1 MNILFLLF
9 ISFKYIISNPHNNI
23 IKLKKKFMKAM
34 INQNQNNKD
43 DKEYINEAL
52 LDFFNTFPNFD
63 KKNQKDI
70 DLYNYCI
77 KNDSLFNISEE
88 GVQTFLYFLA
98 YSGSDFSD
106 LGQELSCVKNTNF
119 SYYLFSYNYKLDE
132 DDLVYNFLEKKNFY
146 TGICLFN
153 SCLNLLH
160 KVFDNYA
167 DDTIEDIKIYQINN
181 EENYKQNIDCE
192 NNLEQCNYLPY
203 YTLNESGKF
212 DKTLTLNEKFKYEL
226 FYVLIIIIIV
236 ILCIEIIISIIIY
249 CRYNSNN
256 YTKNFTGQL
265 YEESDI
271 DYGDDDNSE
280 DENEEII
287 LSDTSSSKIL
297 QKHSNLQKLVIFLYK
312 YFSFFTKVIVLTMRK
327 SKYYNNK
334 SMKIIINLRVIS
346 LLLITFSTNF
356 DVYIK
361 NPSKG
366 LYDDYFYK
374 VIYFIFLKIASFGL
388 DIYICLDGFE
398 VMYKLMNFYKKNCY
412 EKNNEN
418 LGFKGVL
425 KFYLFSIYKIIGYII
440 LFFLVNYFSRYYV
453 YMHKGDF
460 STFYS
465 YYSMNINDN
474 NSFGIF
480 NPKYSILGYLFAQNI
495 DDKFL
500 RNYRI
505 SLLFIN
511 EFYVFTIF
519 IIIFY
524 FCDILKSKKYDIIII
539 LFVFANFLLS
549 YPLCAIRDD
558 SKNYTYN
565 IIVRS
570 ISLVKFPL
578 IFLNHYFLGAFTGL
592 ICFYLKEST
601 LNNSMT
607 NDPDKCPFKLILKY
621 IEDFGFLFQKR
632 KILLFISYFIQFLI
646 CIVFNILI
654 YVDEEIVSMELV
666 TSLRIIYYYEA
677 GLFIIIFCFNIIIY
691 FADEI
696 EAKNPY
702 NYSLINLINQIN
714 FSYVNTIFLMVYSY
728 YCYFGFQLKLN
739 YQNLVLISLG
749 LFLFFCV
756 ENIVITILFIMPFKI
771 IFKSLLDNYIEIR
784 PNIRTMNTINETVHD
799 HRINNSGLSNE
810 LDKNGEEDNE

>member
-9 ISFKYIISNPHNNI
+9 ISFKYIISNPQNKI

-34 INQNQNNKD
+34 INQNQNDKD
-43 DKEYINEAL
+43 YQDLINDDL
-52 LDFFNTFPNFD
+52 LGFFGSFPNFD
-63 KKNQKDI
+63 RNNQKDV
-70 DLYNYCI
+70 DLYNYCT
-77 KNDSLFNISEE
+77 NNGSLFDIHE
-88 GVQTFLYFLA
+88 GVQTFLRFVA
-98 YSGSDFSD
+98 YSGNELSD
-106 LGQELSCVKNTNF
+106 LGQELSCVKNNF
-119 SYYLFSYNYKLDE
+119 SYYLFSYNYISDE
-132 DDLVYNFLEKKNFY
+132 DELVYNFLEKNNFY
-146 TGICLFN
+146 TGICLYN
-153 SCLNLLH
+153 NCLNLFH
-160 KVFDNYA
+160 KVFDNYEDEA
-167 DDTIEDIKIYQINN
+167 IKDIKIYQINN
-181 EENYKQNIDCE
+181 EDNYKLNDCE

-203 YTLNESGKF
+203 YTLNDSGIF
-212 DKTLTLNEKFKYEL
+212 DKTLTLNEKSKYQL
-226 FYVLIIIIIV
+226 FYILIIIIIV

-271 DYGDDDNSE
+271 DYGDDENSE

-287 LSDTSSSKIL
+287 LSDTSSSKRL
-297 QKHSNLQKLVIFLYK
+297 QKHSNLQKLIIFLYK
-312 YFSFFTKVIVLTMRK
+312 YFSFFTKVLVLSMRK

-346 LLLITFSTNF
+346 LLLITLSTNF

-366 LYDDYFYK
+366 LYDNYFFE

-412 EKNNEN
+412 EKNNEK
-418 LGFKGVL
+418 LGFKGIL

-440 LFFLVNYFSRYYV
+440 LFFIVNYFSRYYV

-465 YYSMNINDN
+465 YYSMNFNNNND
-474 NSFGIF
+474 FGIF
-480 NPKYSILGYLFAQNI
+480 NPKYSILGYLFAKNI

-500 RNYRI
+500 KNYRI

-511 EFYVFTIF
+511 EFYVFTFF

-524 FCDILKSKKYDIIII
+524 FCDILKSKKYDIII
-539 LFVFANFLLS
+539 FVCVFASFVLS

-558 SKNYTYN
+558 SKVYTYH

-570 ISLVKFPL
+570 ISLVKFPF
-578 IFLNHYFLGAFTGL
+578 IFMNHYFLGAFTGL

-601 LNNSMT
+601 INNSMT
-607 NDPDKCPFKLILKY
+607 DDPDKCPFKFILSF
-621 IEDFGFLFQKR
+621 IEYFGFLFQKR

-646 CIVFNILI
+646 CIVFNILF
-654 YVDEEIVSMELV
+654 YFNDEIILMELV
-666 TSLRIIYYYEA
+666 TSLKIIYYYEA
-677 GLFIIIFCFNIIIY
+677 GLFILIFCFNIIIY

-696 EAKNPY
+696 EAKNTY

-714 FSYVNTIFLMVYSY
+714 FSYVNTIYLMVYSY
-728 YCYFGFQLKLN
+728 YCYFGFQLKFN
-739 YQNLVLISLG
+739 YQNLILISLG

-771 IFKSLLDNYIEIR
+771 IFKSLLDNYIDIR
-784 PNIRTMNTINETVHD
+784 RDIRTMNTINETIHD

-810 LDKNGEEDNE
+810 LDKNCEEDNE